1 VASSALRTAAPLPI
15 LRAPEV
21 RLKARDWRAM
31 QTPAEVARWDA
42 LSEWATEP
50 NPFHDSWY
58 LLPALRGFDPA
69 GKVALLCLEA
79 DGQLAGLLPIRREA
93 RYYGHPLPHLR
104 GWQHANAF
112 LGTPL
117 VARGFETLFWRELLA
132 WCDTSAGR
140 ALFLHLANL
149 PAEGPL
155 ADTLRAVVAERRRP
169 IATVMR
175 EERALLGSGLAP
187 EDYWEQSL
195 SAKKRKELRRQHKRL
210 AEEGELAVERLTG
223 MESVAAWAQEF
234 LALERRGWKG
244 AAGSAL
250 ASDPRTE
257 TLFLEAL
264 AGAAR
269 HGRLERLAI
278 RLDDRPLA
286 MLASFVTPPGAF
298 SFKTAFD
305 EDFARFSPGV
315 LLQRENLALL
325 SRPGVHWADSCAAA
339 DHPMIDHIW
348 RERREIVRLSI
359 GIGGALRQRAF
370 KLIAARETR
379 GDA

>member
-1 VASSALRTAAPLPI
+1 
-15 LRAPEV
+15 
-21 RLKARDWRAM
+21 
-31 QTPAEVARWDA
+31 
-42 LSEWATEP
+42 
-50 NPFHDSWY
+50 
-58 LLPALRGFDPA
+58 
-69 GKVALLCLEA
+69 
-79 DGQLAGLLPIRREA
+79 
-93 RYYGHPLPHLR
+93 
-104 GWQHANAF
+104 
-112 LGTPL
+112 
-117 VARGFETLFWRELLA
+117 
-132 WCDTSAGR
+132 
-140 ALFLHLANL
+140 
-149 PAEGPL
+149 
-155 ADTLRAVVAERRRP
+155 
-169 IATVMR
+169 
-175 EERALLGSGLAP
+175 
-187 EDYWEQSL
+187 
-195 SAKKRKELRRQHKRL
+195 
-210 AEEGELAVERLTG
+210 

-325 SRPGVHWADSCAAA
+325 SRSGVHWADSCAAA
-339 DHPMIDHIW
+339 DHPRIDHIW

-359 GIGGALRQRAF
+359 GIGGALRRGAF

-379 GDA
+379 RAA